1 MNDYDVY
8 DDWLRSC
15 LWWLIMKLFMIR
27 CYVIY
32 GMMLCDLWYDATCLL
47 MMICDDVCDII
58 DNIRWSIWLI

>member
-1 MNDYDVY
+1 MLCDLGYDVM
-8 DDWLRSC
+8 R
-15 LWWLIMKLFMIR
+15 FMIR